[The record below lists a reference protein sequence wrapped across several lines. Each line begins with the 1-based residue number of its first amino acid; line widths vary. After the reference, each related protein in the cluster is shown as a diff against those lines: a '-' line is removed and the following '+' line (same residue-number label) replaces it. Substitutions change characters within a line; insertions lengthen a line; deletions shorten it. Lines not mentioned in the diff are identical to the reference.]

1 MFSEST
7 QAPAKSYRYLR
18 IAMIA
23 LLVALAAA
31 VFYQRSQQT
40 SFLASVSAYYYT
52 SAQGIFV
59 GALIGLGASMIA
71 LQGMGDP
78 ENMFLNLGGIFAIV
92 VAIVP
97 TGRGSDFDTAVKACQ
112 NSGATLLTN
121 RASPPPDCPT
131 IRALQEASRANVEN
145 NVAALLIVGGL
156 TLIVASILL
165 AKGRSGAAGNAGRR
179 WVIAGFWT
187 AAALWL
193 GGLIALAASVAWL
206 AGHAHY
212 IAASGL
218 LVCIFGAVVSNA
230 FRLHEQRGRTS
241 AQKWLPGHRYTVI
254 ATVMVLAL
262 AILAPLW
269 LLNVISLFW
278 LEISAALMFILF
290 WTTQTLEAGIWSP
303 TAQ

>member
-112 NSGATLLTN
+112 NS
-121 RASPPPDCPT
+121 
-131 IRALQEASRANVEN
+131 
-145 NVAALLIVGGL
+145 
-156 TLIVASILL
+156 
-165 AKGRSGAAGNAGRR
+165 
-179 WVIAGFWT
+179 
-187 AAALWL
+187 
-193 GGLIALAASVAWL
+193 
-206 AGHAHY
+206 
-212 IAASGL
+212 
-218 LVCIFGAVVSNA
+218 
-230 FRLHEQRGRTS
+230 
-241 AQKWLPGHRYTVI
+241 
-254 ATVMVLAL
+254 
-262 AILAPLW
+262 
-269 LLNVISLFW
+269 
-278 LEISAALMFILF
+278 
-290 WTTQTLEAGIWSP
+290 
-303 TAQ
+303 